1 MLEVKTENQSRPDLI
16 LAASII
22 RLFAA
27 SRPLVGQPES
37 RIVGRYEGEQA
48 AFNFLASLFEQ
59 MAKSD
64 DPNLVL
70 KLRDMG

>member
-1 MLEVKTENQSRPDLI
+1 MEVKIENQTRPDLI
-16 LAASII
+16 MAASII

-27 SRPLVGQPES
+27 SRPLVGRPES
-37 RIVGRYEGEQA
+37 RIIGRYEGEQA
-48 AFNFLASLFEQ
+48 ACNFLASLFEQ

-64 DPNLVL
+64 DPNLIL

>member
-1 MLEVKTENQSRPDLI
+1 MEVKIENQTRPDLI
-16 LAASII
+16 IAASII

-37 RIVGRYEGEQA
+37 RIIGRYEGEQA
-48 AFNFLASLFEQ
+48 ACNFLATLFEQ
-59 MAKSD
+59 MAESD

-70 KLRDMG
+70 KLRDLG

>member
-1 MLEVKTENQSRPDLI
+1 MLEVKTENQTHPDLI
-16 LAASII
+16 MVANII

-27 SRPLVGQPES
+27 SRPLVGRPES
-37 RIVGRYEGEQA
+37 RIIGRYEGEQA
-48 AFNFLASLFEQ
+48 ACNFLASLFEQ

>member
-1 MLEVKTENQSRPDLI
+1 MEVKIENQTRPDLI
-16 LAASII
+16 MAASII

-27 SRPLVGQPES
+27 SRPLAGRPES
-37 RIVGRYEGEQA
+37 RIIGRYEGEQA
-48 AFNFLASLFEQ
+48 ACNFLASLFEQ
-59 MAKSD
+59 MAESD

>member
-1 MLEVKTENQSRPDLI
+1 MEVKIENQTRPDLI
-16 LAASII
+16 IAASII

-27 SRPLVGQPES
+27 SRPLVGRPES
-37 RIVGRYEGEQA
+37 LIIGRYEGEQA
-48 AFNFLASLFEQ
+48 ACNFLASLFEQ
-59 MAKSD
+59 MAESV

>member
-1 MLEVKTENQSRPDLI
+1 MEVKIENQTRPDLI
-16 LAASII
+16 MAASII

-27 SRPLVGQPES
+27 SRPLVGRPES
-37 RIVGRYEGEQA
+37 RIIGRYEGEQA
-48 AFNFLASLFEQ
+48 ACNFLASLFEQ

-64 DPNLVL
+64 DTNLVL

>member
-1 MLEVKTENQSRPDLI
+1 MEVKIENQTRPDLI
-16 LAASII
+16 MAASII

-27 SRPLVGQPES
+27 SRPLVGRPES
-37 RIVGRYEGEQA
+37 RIIGRYEGEQA
-48 AFNFLASLFEQ
+48 ACNFLASLFEQ